1 MLVRPFNIGE
11 SLWLNFNYL
20 LALRRWIY
28 MKKTFIIT
36 VLCLILASCNT
47 KKDMSN
53 NENESLVKVKNSYIE
68 NVDRKS
74 GQEISQRL
82 VELATSIPDVNDAT
96 AVVLGKYAIVGIDVN
111 SKIDRS
117 QVGSIKY
124 SVAESLKDDP
134 YGARA
139 VVVADAD
146 TTARLRE
153 IQGDINNGR
162 PIQGIMEELAD
173 VAGRLMPEV
182 PGDLITP
189 NPKNAI
195 EEPDKNLSDKD
206 DKKLE
211 KEQEDQSNH
220 YK

>member
-1 MLVRPFNIGE
+1 M
-11 SLWLNFNYL
+11 
-20 LALRRWIY
+20 
-28 MKKTFIIT
+28 
-36 VLCLILASCNT
+36 
-47 KKDMSN
+47 
-53 NENESLVKVKNSYIE
+53 
-68 NVDRKS
+68 
-74 GQEISQRL
+74 
-82 VELATSIPDVNDAT
+82 
-96 AVVLGKYAIVGIDVN
+96 
-111 SKIDRS
+111 DRS

-134 YGARA
+134 YGAKA

-146 TTARLRE
+146 TTQRLKE
-153 IQGDINNGR
+153 IQADINNGR
-162 PIQGIMEELAD
+162 PIQGIMEELSD

-189 NPKNAI
+189 SPKKAP
-195 EEPDKNLSDKD
+195 EKPHRNLPSKE